1 MASRVCI
8 FGEVLFDHFPVGR
21 PVLGGAPFNVA
32 WHLQAFGRNPFF
44 ISCVGADDEGREIL
58 SAMQGWSMDTRG
70 IHTDEGFATGK
81 VLVSFI
87 DGEPSYDIV
96 NPVAYDRIKL
106 PPEMPACRVLYHGS
120 LALRDRYSLDS
131 LEQIQSS
138 VPATVFVDVNLRP
151 PWWQREQVLH
161 WMGQAHWVK
170 LNQHELEELWPHGPD
185 DLSRARALLE
195 AKGLRGVVLTRGS
208 AGAILMTADGG
219 LNEVRPEPGIR
230 VVDTVGAGDAFTSV
244 IMLGLELGWSPQV
257 SLDRAQAFAS
267 AVVGQRG
274 ATVSTPAFY
283 APFINDWQL

>member
-1 MASRVCI
+1 MAGRICI

-32 WHLQAFGRNPFF
+32 WHLQAFGRNPLF
-44 ISCVGADDEGREIL
+44 ISCVGDDEEGLQIR

-70 IHTDEGFATGK
+70 LQTDEDLVTGK
-81 VLVSFI
+81 VLVSF
-87 DGEPSYDIV
+87 DNGEPSYDIV
-96 NPVAYDRIKL
+96 NPVAYDRIKVPRNL
-106 PPEMPACRVLYHGS
+106 PACKVLYHGS
-120 LALRDRYSLDS
+120 LALRDRYSRNS
-131 LEQIQSS
+131 LEQIESNE
-138 VPATVFVDVNLRP
+138 PATVFVDVHLRP

-161 WMGQAHWVK
+161 WMSRAHWVK

-208 AGAILMTADGG
+208 AGAVLLTAEGS
-219 LNEVRPEPGIR
+219 LTEVRPEPGIR

-274 ATVSTPAFY
+274 ATVSDPAFY

>member
-1 MASRVCI
+1 MDSRVCV
-8 FGEVLFDHFPVGR
+8 FGEVLFDHFPEGR

-32 WHLQAFGRNPFF
+32 WHLQAFGRNPLF
-44 ISCVGADDEGREIL
+44 ISCVGADEEGRQVL
-58 SAMQGWSMDTRG
+58 AAMQGWGMDTHG
-70 IHTDEGFATGK
+70 LQTDADLATGK

-96 NPVAYDRIKL
+96 HPVAYDRI
-106 PPEMPACRVLYHGS
+106 EMPRHLPECRVLYHGS
-120 LALRDRYSLDS
+120 LALRDRYSRES
-131 LEQIQSS
+131 LKQIQSS

-151 PWWQREQVLH
+151 PWWQPEQVLH

-170 LNQHELEELWPHGPD
+170 LNQHELKELWPHGPD
-185 DLSRARALLE
+185 DLSRARTLLE

-208 AGAILMTADGG
+208 AGAILVTREGG
-219 LNEVRPEPGIR
+219 LYEVRPQPGIR

-244 IMLGLELGWSPQV
+244 IMLGLELGWSPQI

-274 ATVSTPAFY
+274 ATVSDPAFY
-283 APFINDWQL
+283 KPYISHWQL